1 MSLSWIAQIVF
12 FTSYF
17 VAWVINELPHSTWI
31 TVSAIAAIVIAVLL
45 VIDNRGVIDRRP
57 QA

>member
-12 FTSYF
+12 FGSYF
-17 VAWVINELPHSTWI
+17 VAWVTKELPHSTWI
-31 TVSAIAAIVIAVLL
+31 SVSAIAAVVIAVLL
-45 VIDNRGVIDRRP
+45 LVDNRALIDRRP